1 MQTRNSIINIPL
13 LVGSVLSIAIH
24 VAALYSKNIYTPPE
38 PRFESG
44 RTVLQLTLLPSIA
57 SRATSPEPATEPE
70 SLPVP
75 APQPVAVPQPEL
87 QPTAEEKSVDSTEQ
101 DASLIKEQC
110 VISDSF
116 ASSSI
121 QPAYPRITRLR
132 GEEGAVTLSIHVL
145 ASGKA
150 ERVDVIH
157 SSGHRRLDEAA
168 RKAARKASFSP
179 AMQFGHT
186 IDSTTELSFTFRL
199 TDD

>member
-1 MQTRNSIINIPL
+1 
-13 LVGSVLSIAIH
+13 VLSIAIH
-24 VAALYSKNIYTPPE
+24 GAALYSKNIYTPPE
-38 PRFESG
+38 PRFDSG

-75 APQPVAVPQPEL
+75 DPQPVATPQPEP
-87 QPTAEEKSVDSTEQ
+87 QPTAEEKTADSAEQ
-101 DASLIKEQC
+101 DASLVKDKG
-110 VISDSF
+110 VISDAR

-121 QPAYPRITRLR
+121 QPAYPRISRLR
-132 GEEGAVTLSIHVL
+132 GEEGVVTLSIHVL

-150 ERVDVIH
+150 ERVDVIQ
-157 SSGHRRLDEAA
+157 SSGFRRLDEAA
-168 RKAARKASFSP
+168 CKAARKASFSP
-179 AMQFGHT
+179 ARQFGRT